1 MNPNIK
7 KSALKQLHELGFLLT
22 QPINFYDASN
32 IFWDCF
38 QKSITINKKGDDGK
52 QRILSI
58 IANDFKYEDLQ
69 KQLLVCINKVV
80 DFYFHNYFAKLFY
93 IRFQTI

>member
-1 MNPNIK
+1 MNPNIE
-7 KSALKQLHELGFLLT
+7 KSALKQLHEFGFLLS

-32 IFWDCF
+32 TFWDCF

-58 IANDFKYEDLQ
+58 IANDFKYENLQ
-69 KQLLVCINKVV
+69 KQLLVCITV
-80 DFYFHNYFAKLFY
+80 DFDFHNYFAKLFY

>member
-1 MNPNIK
+1 MNPNIE
-7 KSALKQLHELGFLLT
+7 KSALKQLHELGFLLSH
-22 QPINFYDASN
+22 PINFYDASN
-32 IFWDCF
+32 TFWDCF
-38 QKSITINKKGDDGK
+38 RESMTINKKGDDRK

-69 KQLLVCINKVV
+69 KQLLVCITV
-80 DFYFHNYFAKLFY
+80 DFDFHNYFAKLFY